1 MKPWL
6 ALPLALVL
14 AAHSWARPYYAPAGE
29 MVRRSEFIAIVDV
42 QRVRAVDARGGSW
55 RYAQAADAVV
65 LRTYKGRL
73 PARIAIHAQEDF
85 ICTQVDFRPGRYLV
99 FLRRDGELLAGSNW
113 YLSARPI
120 RDGAVEW
127 YANPAASGSDES
139 RIPLRPYPLARVIAE
154 IRRHQASARTVSSGR
169 T

>member
-1 MKPWL
+1 MKSWL
-6 ALPLALVL
+6 VLPLALVL
-14 AAHSWARPYYAPAGE
+14 AAYSWARVYYAPAGE
-29 MVRRSEFIAIVDV
+29 MVRRSEFIAVVDV
-42 QRVRAVDARGGSW
+42 QRVRAVDERGRTW

-85 ICTQVDFRPGRYLV
+85 ICSRVEFRPGRYLV
-99 FLRRDGELLAGSNW
+99 FLRREGELLAGSNW

-127 YANPAASGSDES
+127 YASSTASGSHPS
-139 RIPLRPYPLARVIAE
+139 VIPLRPAPLARVIAE
-154 IRRHQASARTVSSGR
+154 VRRHQSSARTASRDR

>member
-6 ALPLALVL
+6 ALPLVLVL
-14 AAHSWARPYYAPAGE
+14 AAYSWTRVYYAPAGE
-29 MVRRSEFIAIVDV
+29 MVRRSEFIAVVDV
-42 QRVRAVDARGGSW
+42 RRVRAVDERGGRW

-85 ICTQVDFRPGRYLV
+85 ICSRVEFRPGRYLV

-127 YANPAASGSDES
+127 YANSAAYGSDES
-139 RIPLRPYPLARVIAE
+139 RIPLRQIPLDRVIAE
-154 IRRHQASARTVSSGR
+154 IRRHQASARTASRDR